1 MALLGNGFRQTL
13 TGRMFGSTMTDGTTP
28 HVHEYRGHMAAPMRN
43 QLASF
48 DSKASIP
55 DGCRHPVAWVMPQ
68 KSGGLSTRNSIIGI
82 GSLSATLQSGYNLDG
97 EITGVGGIT
106 DAPLGLIVSIAATLI
121 ASGGISSASAG
132 ALASLVA
139 ALTGSSNVSATAA
152 GLAALGAS
160 LTGSG
165 TAVGNNTQ
173 LMSIAATIRGY
184 GDLTP
189 EGIRDSVWNAFVA
202 SYNAAGTMGKAL
214 GDVGAGSNPW
224 DAVIESGFTAREILQ
239 ILAAVAAGKTDI
251 IDLGG
256 GNATVT
262 FRDLADTKDRIEA
275 AVTGSE
281 RTTLTLD
288 TDP

>member
-1 MALLGNGFRQTL
+1 MLIGNGRL
-13 TGRMFGSTMTDGTTP
+13 TDKIPMSFLGRDWNAQLQPASLVASTWFYNFGARAAIPSGYYTP
-28 HVHEYRGHMAAPMRN
+28 HGWMLPRIAGN
-43 QLASF
+43 
-48 DSKASIP
+48 
-55 DGCRHPVAWVMPQ
+55 
-68 KSGGLSTRNSIIGI
+68 
-82 GSLSATLQSGYNLDG
+82 LSANDLSGSGIASATAQSGYNIDST
-97 EITGVGGIT
+97 IIGVGGIT
-106 DAPLGLIVSIAATLI
+106 SAPLGLIVSIAATLI

-139 ALTGSSNVSATAA
+139 ALTGSGSVSATAA

-202 SYNAAGTMGKAL
+202 SYNGAGTMGKAL

-224 DAVIESGFTAREILQ
+224 DAVIESGFTAKEILQ

-251 IDLGG
+251 LDLGG

-262 FRDLADTKDRIEA
+262 FRDLADTKDRVEA
-275 AVTGSE
+275 SVTGSE
-281 RTTLTLD
+281 RTALTLD

>member
-13 TGRMFGSTMTDGTTP
+13 TGRIFGSTMTDGTTP
-28 HVHEYRGHMAAPMRN
+28 HVHEYRAHMASCMRN
-43 QLASF
+43 QSPSF
-48 DSKASIP
+48 DSRASIP

-68 KSGGLSTRNSIIGI
+68 KSGGLSTRNSIIGTS
-82 GSLSATLQSGYNLDG
+82 SLAATSQLGYNLDG

-139 ALTGSSNVSATAA
+139 ALTGSGSVSATAA
-152 GLAALGAS
+152 GLADLGAS
-160 LTGSG
+160 LIGSG
-165 TAVGNNTQ
+165 TAIGSNTQ
-173 LMSIAATIRGY
+173 LMSLAATIRGY

-189 EGIRDSVWNAFVA
+189 EGIRDSVWNAFVV
-202 SYNAAGTMGKAL
+202 SYNSVGTMGKAL

-224 DAVIESGFTAREILQ
+224 DAVIESGFTAKEILQ

-251 IDLGG
+251 LDLGG

-262 FRDLADTKDRIEA
+262 FRDLADTKDRVEA
-275 AVTGSE
+275 SVTGSE
-281 RTTLTLD
+281 RTATIID
-288 TDP
+288 TDT